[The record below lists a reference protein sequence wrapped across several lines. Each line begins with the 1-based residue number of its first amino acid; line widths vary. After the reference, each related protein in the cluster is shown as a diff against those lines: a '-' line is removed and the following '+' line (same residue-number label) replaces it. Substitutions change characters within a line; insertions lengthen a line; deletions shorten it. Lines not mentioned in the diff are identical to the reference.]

1 MSRLTWK
8 KPNGEWGLANGSL
21 QDIPREYYGCM
32 CKLKDYEET
41 GLNPEQV
48 ERLKEMC
55 PPCRIGQDAWYIRR
69 YNGLEV
75 IRQGVIS
82 ELYYRADMILIAVVK
97 NIGRGIVG
105 ETVFLDHEAA
115 EKAKVGAQ

>member
-1 MSRLTWK
+1 MDVKAEVSKLYLEK
-8 KPNGEWGLANGSL
+8 CQEVN
-21 QDIPREYYGCM
+21 
-32 CKLKDYEET
+32 KLKA
-41 GLNPEQV
+41 QV
-48 ERLKEMC
+48 ARLKRLC

-82 ELYYRADMILIAVVK
+82 ELYYRADMTLIAVVK

-115 EKAKVGAQ
+115 EKAKVVAQ